1 MNRRT
6 LSGALLLGLLC
17 AAPVWAANDDL
28 ETQEPAYLGEQVAS
42 YLQTLLTGVS
52 QTLAVKPFPDVP
64 ALNKEP
70 YRATVTYD
78 PDEEAVDVSLVG
90 SQDDVAAV
98 RSILDFTKNLLL
110 GFNKKLDY
118 YYGTTLEEEDIEMEY
133 LDVPDN
139 RTILRFE
146 DGFYYLPAP
155 GKTKGKGSGEH
166 LKK

>member
-1 MNRRT
+1 MIR
-6 LSGALLLGLLC
+6 LALWGALLLGLLS
-17 AAPVWAANDDL
+17 AAPLGAANDDL
-28 ETQEPAYLGEQVAS
+28 ETQEPAYLGERVAA

-64 ALNKEP
+64 ALNREP

-90 SQDDVAAV
+90 SQADLAAV
-98 RSILDFTKNLLL
+98 RSILDFTKNLLM

-118 YYGTTLEEEDIEMEY
+118 YYGTTLEEEDIEMQY

-139 RTILRFE
+139 RTVLRFE

-155 GKTKGKGSGEH
+155 GKTKGHRPGEDSR
-166 LKK
+166 K